1 MLLETDLKGMFILKQ
16 VSKENLYSLL
26 NDVTQVIPGYCRGS
40 GLDKG
45 TFPVTQ
51 NLLGCHCLSFL
62 TLRHLRTNVI
72 VYREN
77 LSCQNLF
84 PVIYSEETCK
94 KTVFPV
100 EALCSFSP
108 ALT

>member
-16 VSKENLYSLL
+16 ISKENLFSLL
-26 NDVTQVIPGYCRGS
+26 SEVTQVIPGYSSGS

-51 NLLGCHCLSFL
+51 NLLDCNFLSFL

-72 VYREN
+72 VYR
-77 LSCQNLF
+77 
-84 PVIYSEETCK
+84 K
-94 KTVFPV
+94 KTLAAKVFSWSFTLKKHV
-100 EALCSFSP
+100 RKYCFLWKLFTISALH
-108 ALT
+108 